1 MGELGQVMRVVRTL
15 LLASTS
21 LSLAT
26 LAHNL
31 GGGALPGTGTMVA
44 LAVLTVAASC
54 VVAQARPRVWILAPF
69 LGALQFCLHQA
80 LTWSATASAAAATGA
95 TTPAPG
101 HAGHHAVTIVT
112 PAAHS
117 TLTVTHDHL
126 TSPRMVAFHVAAVLV
141 TAALITAGESTA
153 RAALQMFGHVLLTL
167 ATPRVPAPP
176 RPTTLHPRPAVAPTP
191 LSVLVVANTPRRGP
205 PVALAVLA

>member
-26 LAHNL
+26 LAHSL
-31 GGGALPGTGTMVA
+31 GGGALPDAGAMAA

-69 LGALQFCLHQA
+69 LGALQLCLHQA
-80 LTWSATASAAAATGA
+80 LTWSAAASAAAVPGT
-95 TTPAPG
+95 APSG
-101 HAGHHAVTIVT
+101 HARHHAGAAVA
-112 PAAHS
+112 PAAHA

-126 TSPRMVAFHVAAVLV
+126 TSPRMVAFHIAAVLV
-141 TAALITAGESTA
+141 TAVLITAGEGTA
-153 RAALQMFGHVLLTL
+153 RDALQMFGHMLLTL
-167 ATPRVPAPP
+167 ATPRIPAPA
-176 RPTTLHPRPAVAPTP
+176 RPTTPHPRPATLPTP
-191 LSVLVVANTPRRGP
+191 SSVLVARSTPRRGP
-205 PVALAVLA
+205 PAALAVLA